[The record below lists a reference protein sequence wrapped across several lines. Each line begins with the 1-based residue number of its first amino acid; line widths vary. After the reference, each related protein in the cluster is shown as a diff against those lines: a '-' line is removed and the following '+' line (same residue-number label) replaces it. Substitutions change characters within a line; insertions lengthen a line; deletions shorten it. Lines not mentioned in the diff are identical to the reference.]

1 MSPGKGDAGEC
12 KPGGQSHFVW
22 LYCLTDTIP
31 GYSIVNMTQHD
42 HARHTG
48 QLQRLRRVEGQV
60 RGLVRMVEEERYC
73 VDILTQIRAARAALK
88 RVEESVLQDHV
99 EHCVAQ
105 AVRGGSRA
113 ERQAKVDELVGVL
126 GRFSD

>member
-1 MSPGKGDAGEC
+1 
-12 KPGGQSHFVW
+12 
-22 LYCLTDTIP
+22 
-31 GYSIVNMTQHD
+31 MTQHD

-113 ERQAKVDELVGVL
+113 DRQAKVDELVGVL